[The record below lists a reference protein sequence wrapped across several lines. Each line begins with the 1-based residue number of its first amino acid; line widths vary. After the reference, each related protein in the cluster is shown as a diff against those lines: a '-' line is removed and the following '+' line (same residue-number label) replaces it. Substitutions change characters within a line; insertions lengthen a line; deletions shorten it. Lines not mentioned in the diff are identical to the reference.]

1 MNELKKV
8 TESEMVIGGVF
19 TLGLDGLCA
28 LIDATGVGLAIAPI
42 IQSFATFS
50 ITMWLK
56 TKGGTRVKIGKEAVK
71 YAANFLPVLPT
82 VTAIFA
88 VSAYVHNHPEKF
100 GGAETLTGPA
110 GKPAMVNLKINGKTT
125 IR

>member
-88 VSAYVHNHPEKF
+88 VSLSRISPTITTS
-100 GGAETLTGPA
+100 GSWRRAERNPSKNVYPFLES
-110 GKPAMVNLKINGKTT
+110 V
-125 IR
+125 